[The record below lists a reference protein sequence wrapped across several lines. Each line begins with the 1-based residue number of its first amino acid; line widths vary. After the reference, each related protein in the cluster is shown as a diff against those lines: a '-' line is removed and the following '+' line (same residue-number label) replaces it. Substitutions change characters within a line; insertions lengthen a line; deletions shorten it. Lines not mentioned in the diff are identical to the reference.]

1 MALAKKRLEAIPT
14 IDVSLVVIRTGT
26 TENGTE
32 YAVDTSNKLG
42 VEPQTETTDAIKLVK
57 LNKIIA
63 QKPQRTVI
71 TGHQLTLTDNV
82 FSPTLAKVLQGG
94 TITGSGDSLTYEPPV
109 SGGDDKGEVF
119 ELDAYSAQYDASGQ
133 IVRYEKT
140 TYPNCQGTPFT
151 ESIEDDVFRVSEYTI
166 NSAPKKGQAP
176 YKRSYVTSLPDFS
189 SADIATE
196 SLDTEER
203 TPVVQSMMGSSETG
217 IAVK

>member
-1 MALAKKRLEAIPT
+1 MAVTKKKLEAIPT
-14 IDVSLVVIRTGT
+14 IDVSLIVIRTGT

-94 TITGSGDSLTYEPPV
+94 TITGSGDSLVYEPPV
-109 SGGDDKGEVF
+109 SGSDDKGEVF

-166 NSAPKKGQAP
+166 NSAPKTGQAP
-176 YKRSYVTSLPDFS
+176 YKRSYVTSLPDFTDAQAMEES
-189 SADIATE
+189 SI
-196 SLDTEER
+196 
-203 TPVVQSMMGSSETG
+203 PVVQSMMDSSETG
-217 IAVK
+217 ISVK